1 MTLIRLE
8 DYHFVIVNDDEIKI
22 DDIVLENYVDGS
34 IGLEHIQTLNDI
46 HPTLQKKVTHSS
58 IPIVGISLVEKS
70 EVKELI
76 GEVDIEKRAELN
88 GHPESSQFYSYK
100 EGFVDGYREA
110 IEDSKDRK
118 YTKSDIRIAVRLA
131 TTSKYDHKLEFYSEE
146 EILKL
151 IEPKTQWEVEFVDG
165 KLKLV

>member
-8 DYHFVIVNDDEIKI
+8 DYHFVIVSDDEIKV

-34 IGLEHIQTLNDI
+34 KGLEHIQTLNDI
-46 HPTLQKKVTHSS
+46 HPILHKKVTHSS

-70 EVKELI
+70 EIKELI

-88 GHPESSQFYSYK
+88 GHPESGQFYSYK
-100 EGFVDGYREA
+100 EGFVDGYQEA
-110 IEDSKDRK
+110 IEDNKDRK